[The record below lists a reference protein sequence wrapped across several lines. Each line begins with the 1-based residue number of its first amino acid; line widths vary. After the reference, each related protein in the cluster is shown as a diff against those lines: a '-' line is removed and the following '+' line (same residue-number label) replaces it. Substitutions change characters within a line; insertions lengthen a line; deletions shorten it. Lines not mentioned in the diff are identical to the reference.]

1 MDQKLY
7 PPRCKARVKA
17 KLESFFK
24 SSKAIDYQITND
36 KNCVDGKIDIPPNNG
51 M

>member
-7 PPRCKARVKA
+7 PPRYKARVKA
-17 KLESFFK
+17 KHESFFK
-24 SSKAIDYQITND
+24 SSKAIDYQVTKD
-36 KNCVDGKIDIPPNNG
+36 VKGKIVIPPNNG